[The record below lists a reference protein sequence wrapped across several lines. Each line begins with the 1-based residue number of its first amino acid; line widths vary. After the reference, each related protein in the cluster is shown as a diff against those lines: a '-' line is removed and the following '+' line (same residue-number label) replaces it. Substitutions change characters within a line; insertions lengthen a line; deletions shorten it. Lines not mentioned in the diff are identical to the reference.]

1 MITKTLKLLFIFIVS
16 LTLFSCASE
25 EKLADTPEAAFA
37 LAQDFEKSDRNQIAI
52 QRYMDVKNKYPYS
65 SLATE
70 AELAIADVY
79 FKTEDFTEAQI
90 SYQNFKE
97 FHPKHSKIDYV
108 IFRIGLSY
116 YQQLPDSIDRDLSLA
131 NDAIYA
137 FNELIKKY
145 PNSTYKA
152 EAEDYRKK
160 AFVMLNEKELYIADF
175 YFQQKL
181 FDSAF
186 NRYEMSYKKFSGFG
200 LDARSVAGAV
210 RSARELND
218 FEKEKRYLD
227 ILNSKFSDSK
237 EAQDLKR
244 GGKTE

>member
-1 MITKTLKLLFIFIVS
+1 MITKTLKLLFIFTIS
-16 LTLFSCASE
+16 LTFFSCASE

-37 LAQDFEKSDRNQIAI
+37 IAQEFEKSDRNQIAI

-70 AELAIADVY
+70 AELAIADIY
-79 FKTEDFTEAQI
+79 FKTEDYSEAQI
-90 SYQNFKE
+90 SYQNFRE
-97 FHPKHSKIDYV
+97 FHPKHSKTDYV

-116 YQQLPDSIDRDLSLA
+116 FQQLPETIDRDLSLA

-137 FNELIKKY
+137 FNELIKKF
-145 PNSTYKA
+145 PGSDYKT
-152 EAEDYRKK
+152 EAEEYRKK
-160 AFVMLNEKELYIADF
+160 AFTMLNEKELYVADF
-175 YFQQKL
+175 YFKQKMY
-181 FDSAF
+181 DSAF

-200 LDARSVAGAV
+200 LDARSVAGAI

-218 FEKEKRYLD
+218 NEKEKRYLD
-227 ILNSKFSDSK
+227 ILNSKFADSK

-244 GGKTE
+244 GGKIE